1 MKFEQLAKS
10 LCGIYSSLEYN
21 NSVVMEVII
30 YRAEDPA
37 KYYGADE
44 DVIEFQI
51 TNK

>member
-1 MKFEQLAKS
+1 MNNWQNHYVAYTVPQK
-10 LCGIYSSLEYN
+10 LCN
-21 NSVVMEVII
+21 NSVVMEVIM

-44 DVIEFQI
+44 DVIELQI

>member
-1 MKFEQLAKS
+1 
-10 LCGIYSSLEYN
+10 
-21 NSVVMEVII
+21 MEVIM

-44 DVIEFQI
+44 DVIELQI